1 MVFLRSM
8 ALAVSR
14 IYIFHQRH
22 PLEDLQQKKN
32 AKCKTE
38 NANKQKKDDL
48 EKIIIYEPTIE
59 LYSEINTLLQMIDV
73 FFRLIK

>member
-22 PLEDLQQKKN
+22 PLEDLQQKKRKVQN
-32 AKCKTE
+32 RKR
-38 NANKQKKDDL
+38 KQKKRRL
-48 EKIIIYEPTIE
+48 GKKKRIYEPTIE

-73 FFRLIK
+73 FFKLIK